1 MPLMG
6 LATMNA
12 CVHVVMY
19 AYYLAAAM
27 RLQPPL
33 WWLGLGLGMGLT
45 VTRLYPTP
53 NPKLNY

>member
-1 MPLMG
+1 MG

-12 CVHVVMY
+12 FVHVVMY

-45 VTRLYPTP
+45 LTLLLTLPLPLT
-53 NPKLNY
+53 